1 VESEILRDPAMALE
15 VAVFQKGEEI
25 LSDGQECPCFFVILS
40 GQVQLSRN
48 GKKIRTL
55 REQDIFG
62 LESLLFRRP
71 SRYSAEA
78 VQTCRVASYGP
89 EALDHFIRECPR
101 MIQNVLIS
109 VLDQLTQTTSNLVD
123 YPQSLVADKERILF
137 CKDGE
142 VILEENGC
150 ETELYRLISTEG
162 ELQVTIGGRE
172 IERINKPGEFFGFPV
187 YCAHICVKSIG
198 ESIIEK
204 YGADDLDMMVRD
216 YPESAS
222 RIMRAMIER
231 FRDRTRHRTED

>member
-1 VESEILRDPAMALE
+1 MQSEILKDPAMAIA

-25 LSDGQECPCFFVILS
+25 LSDGQECPFFFVILS

-62 LESLLFRRP
+62 LESLLLRRP

-78 VQTCRVASYGP
+78 VQTSRVASYGP
-89 EALDHFIRECPR
+89 EALDFFIRECPR

-123 YPQSLVADKERILF
+123 FPQSLVADKERILF

-142 VILEENGC
+142 VILEEKGC
-150 ETELYRLISTEG
+150 ETEIFRLISTEG
-162 ELQVTIGGRE
+162 ELQVTMGGRE

-187 YCAHICVKSIG
+187 SCAHVCVRSIG
-198 ESIIEK
+198 ESVVEK
-204 YGADDLDMMVRD
+204 YDADELDMMVRD

-231 FRDRTRHRTED
+231 LADKGFDRG